1 MLGFPAVADA
11 LRAVGGARVVGV
23 AFEAVARLGRDA
35 AGAFFTVSEETDAL
49 GRVAE
54 VTEGALPDV
63 VDQVGDA
70 TEARVGSFEFVGVC
84 LAAEV
89 AAGLVGAIDARRT
102 VVVVAGG
109 LVAGA
114 DVAGALAGG
123 TDILARLSAGGAA
136 FVGLV
141 GVFAGG
147 CLTEPAP
154 NVPEPRT

>member
-1 MLGFPAVADA
+1 VVFPAVADA

-35 AGAFFTVSEETDAL
+35 TGAFFTVSEETDAL
-49 GRVAE
+49 GRVVD
-54 VTEGALPDV
+54 VTEGALPDA
-63 VDQVGDA
+63 VDPVGDA
-70 TEARVGSFEFVGVC
+70 TEARDGSFAFVDGCFV
-84 LAAEV
+84 AEV
-89 AAGLVGAIDARRT
+89 VAGLVGTSDARRT
-102 VVVVAGG
+102 VVVAVAG
-109 LVAGA
+109 LAAGG

-123 TDILARLSAGGAA
+123 TDMLARLSAGAAA

-141 GVFAGG
+141 GAFPGG